1 MTSITMFTM
10 GMQTPA
16 EVQESATRIT
26 DEPVR
31 TDGEDAQQAKAP
43 DFNEVSTDT
52 SPELM
57 GLRRRMEASYTV
69 ESQQY
74 RPALLETADATH
86 NILIDDQV
94 ASSGTAAK
102 REEAGISGHGS
113 AQYAIGIEP
122 ELREGSKFGNTY
134 FDRGGS
140 PIQEGSGIAMN
151 PIHGD
156 NWATAVIASQAASAS
171 RKAHQDSLYTE
182 FLGG

>member
-16 EVQESATRIT
+16 EVQENATRIT
-26 DEPVR
+26 DEPIR

-69 ESQQY
+69 DSEQY
-74 RPALLETADATH
+74 RPAVMETANALH
-86 NILIDDQV
+86 NVIIDDQV
-94 ASSGTAAK
+94 ASSGTAAA
-102 REEAGISGHGS
+102 REAQGIQGHGS
-113 AQYAIGIEP
+113 LQYAIGIEP
-122 ELREGSKFGNTY
+122 ELRDGSKFGNTY
-134 FDRGGS
+134 FERDSS

-156 NWATAVIASQAASAS
+156 NWATAVVASLAASKSRQAAQA
-171 RKAHQDSLYTE
+171 SLYSD

>member
-10 GMQTPA
+10 GMQSPA
-16 EVQESATRIT
+16 AVHEDHIRIT

-31 TDGEDAQQAKAP
+31 TDSEDAQQEKAP
-43 DFNEVSTDT
+43 DFNEVSTDA

-57 GLRRRMEASYTV
+57 GLRRRMESSYTV
-69 ESQQY
+69 ESEQY
-74 RPALLETADATH
+74 RPALLETADALH
-86 NILIDDQV
+86 NVIIDGQV
-94 ASSGTAAK
+94 SSSGTAAQ
-102 REEAGISGHGS
+102 REAMGISGHGS

-134 FDRGGS
+134 FERDAS
-140 PIQEGSGIAMN
+140 PIQDGSGIAMS

-156 NWATAVIASQAASAS
+156 NWATAVIASQAATAS
-171 RKAHQDSLYTE
+171 RKASQDSLYAE